1 MEIKDLIGFQLVEI
15 NNSEIKLKKGDKT
28 FTLSIIDSCEEYQS
42 CCEYNDIE
50 ANLFISKE
58 ELNRNPVITD
68 ITIKKSESEW
78 CETCKIVFFGE
89 EKNIAKLETNS
100 GSGSGWHYGA
110 CASVKCKELDL
121 NEVLSQ
127 W

>member
-15 NNSEIKLKKGDKT
+15 NDSEIKLKKGDKT
-28 FTLSIIDSCEEYQS
+28 FALSIIDNCEEEQF

-58 ELNRNPVITD
+58 ELDRNPIITD
-68 ITIKKSESEW
+68 ITIDKKEDDLGQ
-78 CETCKIVFFGE
+78 TCTVVFFGE
-89 EKNIAKLETNS
+89 EKNIAKLETFS
-100 GSGSGWHYGA
+100 SSGSGWRYGA

>member
-15 NNSEIKLKKGDKT
+15 NDSEIKLKKGDKT
-28 FTLSIIDSCEEYQS
+28 FTLSIVEDYGD
-42 CCEYNDIE
+42 CCGYNDIE
-50 ANLFISKE
+50 TNLFISKE

-68 ITIKKSESEW
+68 ITIEKSETEW
-78 CETCKIVFFGE
+78 CETCKVVFFGE

-100 GSGSGWHYGA
+100 GSGSGWCYGA
-110 CASVKCKELDL
+110 CAWVKCKELDL
-121 NEVLSQ
+121 DEVLSQ

>member
-1 MEIKDLIGFQLVEI
+1 MEIKDLIGFQLVGI
-15 NNSEIKLKKGDKT
+15 NDSEIKLKKDDKT
-28 FTLSIIDSCEEYQS
+28 FTLSIVEDKGD
-42 CCEYNDIE
+42 CCGYNDIE
-50 ANLFISKE
+50 TNLFISEK

-68 ITIKKSESEW
+68 ITIEKSESGW
-78 CETCKIVFFGE
+78 YETCKVVFFGE
-89 EKNIAKLETNS
+89 EKHIAELKADS

-121 NEVLSQ
+121 DEVLSQ

>member
-1 MEIKDLIGFQLVEI
+1 MEIKDLIGFQLVGI
-15 NNSEIKLKKGDKT
+15 NGSEIKLKKGDKT
-28 FTLSIIDSCEEYQS
+28 FTLSIIDSCEEDQT

-58 ELNRNPVITD
+58 ELGRNPIITD
-68 ITIKKSESEW
+68 ITIEKSEYEW
-78 CETCKIVFFGE
+78 GETCKVVFFGE
-89 EKNIAKLETNS
+89 EKNIAELTTNS
-100 GSGSGWHYGA
+100 SSVSGWYYGA

>member
-15 NNSEIKLKKGDKT
+15 DNSEIKLKKGDKT
-28 FTLSIIDSCEEYQS
+28 FTLSIIDSCEEEQS

-58 ELNRNPVITD
+58 ELDRNPIITN
-68 ITIKKSESEW
+68 ITIDKKEDDLGQ
-78 CETCKIVFFGE
+78 TCTVVFFGE
-89 EKNIAKLETNS
+89 EKNIAKLETFS
-100 GSGSGWHYGA
+100 SSGSGWCYGA

-121 NEVLSQ
+121 DEVLSA